1 MNNSKRKYKVSHRAY
16 VTNYKIEYTLL
27 PDVIVLS
34 GRSDL
39 FDTAVYKSKEQLL
52 GMVGCTKTRQDPRLL
67 APELLNIDMASY
79 VVQHLTGSE
88 LSFVLQPVVEDV
100 PTPEEEMQSLSDC
113 WTRYDTWSKIA
124 MGLKNEYGDRFK
136 SYFIE
141 LSRMA
146 PNFDLDAAEK
156 LRASVGNPE
165 YSGRPLTFGT
175 ILKWC
180 KLDDSE
186 GYAAVKASAVPPYV
200 LERFNKGDRGRAEIV
215 ASLLR
220 REVKK
225 VGKND
230 YYVFESGPNV
240 WRKVTRDGIQMRVSH
255 MLEEAMHDVQV
266 YYKFRALSPALEED
280 QRKVFQDL
288 SVLAGKF
295 SVSALTYSTIIHT
308 TSLVGPL
315 LEDPHF
321 VDKLDSHPHLL
332 GVQNGVVDLRGGTLR
347 AREPEDYIYNLT
359 TCAYDG
365 SLDTSEV
372 SALILQIMAGDED
385 MVSFVQKLLGYGI
398 TGEVSEE
405 IFVLFN
411 GTGRNGKGVITQTL
425 QNILGRDLVKD
436 MDVALICGDVKN
448 LSNVSAELA
457 NKIAG
462 CRIALFKESKHD
474 EVLKT
479 NTVQLLSGGD
489 LIPCRRLY
497 TDAESLTPRHLSIL
511 ETNHLPSLSGEV
523 IPAIVDRILVVHFP
537 VTFKGDLLPGESW
550 SALVQPA
557 DKTLKERLKGMH
569 GAILTWLVQGSI
581 AWYKERNLKSSAPEA
596 VKEFTR
602 RYMLAEDL
610 MAQFIQ
616 EVCVVNPYDRV
627 SSNELV
633 QSFNEW
639 KRFNSSCRKKV
650 DNKSMATLMARKGFT
665 KKNTRFGGIQMKGY
679 EGIRVDKDKLQE
691 SLSEDVLGYGITG
704 EVSEEIFVLFNGT
717 GRNGKGVITQT
728 LQNILGRD
736 LVKDMD
742 VALICGDVKNL
753 SNVSAELAN
762 KIAGCRI
769 ALFKESK
776 HDEVLK
782 TNTVQLLS
790 GGDLIPCRRLYTDA
804 ESLTPRHLSILETNH
819 LPSLSGEVIPAIV
832 DRILVVHFPVTFKGD
847 LLPGESWSALVQP
860 ADKTLKERL
869 KGMHGAILTWLVQGS
884 IAWYKERNLKSSAP
898 EAVKEFTRRYML
910 AEDLM
915 AQFIQEVCVVNPY
928 DRVSSNE
935 LVQSFNEWKRF
946 NSSCRKKVDNKSMAT
961 LMARKGF
968 TKKNTRFG
976 GIQMKGY
983 EGIRVDKDKL
993 QESLSEDGLFN

>member
-1 MNNSKRKYKVSHRAY
+1 
-16 VTNYKIEYTLL
+16 
-27 PDVIVLS
+27 
-34 GRSDL
+34 
-39 FDTAVYKSKEQLL
+39 
-52 GMVGCTKTRQDPRLL
+52 
-67 APELLNIDMASY
+67 
-79 VVQHLTGSE
+79 
-88 LSFVLQPVVEDV
+88 DV
-100 PTPEEEMQSLSDC
+100 PVAEEEMQSLSVSQELDSRARHPAISLGSTQNAEIVVRYLHLLSKDR
-113 WTRYDTWSKIA
+113 WTRYDTWCKIA
-124 MGLKNEYGDRFK
+124 MGLKNEYGDKFK
-136 SYFIE
+136 SEFIE

-146 PNFDLDAAEK
+146 PNFDLAAAEK
-156 LRASVGNPE
+156 LWESVGNPG

-255 MLEEAMHDVQV
+255 MLEEAMQDVQV

-288 SVLAGKF
+288 SSLAGKF
-295 SVSALTYSTIIHT
+295 SVSALSYSTIVHT
-308 TSLVGPL
+308 TLLVGPL
-315 LEDPHF
+315 LEDPQF
-321 VDKLDSHPHLL
+321 LDKLDSHPHLL
-332 GVQNGVVDLRGGTLR
+332 GVQNGVVDLRDGTLR

-398 TGEVSEE
+398 TGEVCEE

-457 NKIAG
+457 KIAG
-462 CRIALFKESKHD
+462 SRIALFKESKQD

-511 ETNHLPSLSGEV
+511 ETNHLPSLGGEV

-550 SALVQPA
+550 SPLVQPA

-569 GAILTWLVQGSI
+569 GSILTWLVQGSI
-581 AWYKERNLKSSAPEA
+581 AWYKERNLKSTAPEA

-679 EGIRVDKDKLQE
+679 DGIRVDRDKLQE
-691 SLSEDVLGYGITG
+691 SLLEDG
-704 EVSEEIFVLFNGT
+704 
-717 GRNGKGVITQT
+717 
-728 LQNILGRD
+728 
-736 LVKDMD
+736 
-742 VALICGDVKNL
+742 
-753 SNVSAELAN
+753 
-762 KIAGCRI
+762 
-769 ALFKESK
+769 
-776 HDEVLK
+776 
-782 TNTVQLLS
+782 
-790 GGDLIPCRRLYTDA
+790 
-804 ESLTPRHLSILETNH
+804 
-819 LPSLSGEVIPAIV
+819 
-832 DRILVVHFPVTFKGD
+832 
-847 LLPGESWSALVQP
+847 
-860 ADKTLKERL
+860 
-869 KGMHGAILTWLVQGS
+869 
-884 IAWYKERNLKSSAP
+884 
-898 EAVKEFTRRYML
+898 
-910 AEDLM
+910 
-915 AQFIQEVCVVNPY
+915 
-928 DRVSSNE
+928 
-935 LVQSFNEWKRF
+935 
-946 NSSCRKKVDNKSMAT
+946 
-961 LMARKGF
+961 
-968 TKKNTRFG
+968 
-976 GIQMKGY
+976 
-983 EGIRVDKDKL
+983 
-993 QESLSEDGLFN
+993 GLFNE

>member
-1 MNNSKRKYKVSHRAY
+1 MRFIPTLSSKRSLVFESTIETLEAHIGSSHHTCEYLKSPCVVHPYFDIESYHDTEPTIEFVKTRRFDILNSVHRIFGTHPSDIEPEILFATRHGWVMNNSKRKYKVSHRAY

-52 GMVGCTKTRQDPRLL
+52 GMVGCTKTQQDPRLL
-67 APELLNIDMASY
+67 EPELSNIDMASY

-100 PTPEEEMQSLSDC
+100 PTPEEEMQSLSVSQELDTRARHPAISLGSTQNAEIVVRYLHLLSKDR
-113 WTRYDTWSKIA
+113 WTRYDTWSKIV

-136 SYFIE
+136 SDFIE

-156 LRASVGNPE
+156 LWA
-165 YSGRPLTFGT
+165 
-175 ILKWC
+175 
-180 KLDDSE
+180 SE
-186 GYAAVKASAVPPYV
+186 GYAAVKSSAVPPYV

-280 QRKVFQDL
+280 QRK
-288 SVLAGKF
+288 
-295 SVSALTYSTIIHT
+295 
-308 TSLVGPL
+308 
-315 LEDPHF
+315 
-321 VDKLDSHPHLL
+321 
-332 GVQNGVVDLRGGTLR
+332 
-347 AREPEDYIYNLT
+347 
-359 TCAYDG
+359 
-365 SLDTSEV
+365 
-372 SALILQIMAGDED
+372 IMAGDED

-457 NKIAG
+457 KIAG
-462 CRIALFKESKHD
+462 CRVALFKESKQD

-511 ETNHLPSLSGEV
+511 ETNHLPSLGGEV

-569 GAILTWLVQGSI
+569 GVILTWLVQGSI

-616 EVCVVNPYDRV
+616 EVC
-627 SSNELV
+627 
-633 QSFNEW
+633 
-639 KRFNSSCRKKV
+639 C
-650 DNKSMATLMARKGFT
+650 KSVRPG
-665 KKNTRFGGIQMKGY
+665 
-679 EGIRVDKDKLQE
+679 
-691 SLSEDVLGYGITG
+691 VL
-704 EVSEEIFVLFNGT
+704 
-717 GRNGKGVITQT
+717 
-728 LQNILGRD
+728 
-736 LVKDMD
+736 
-742 VALICGDVKNL
+742 
-753 SNVSAELAN
+753 
-762 KIAGCRI
+762 
-769 ALFKESK
+769 
-776 HDEVLK
+776 
-782 TNTVQLLS
+782 
-790 GGDLIPCRRLYTDA
+790 
-804 ESLTPRHLSILETNH
+804 
-819 LPSLSGEVIPAIV
+819 
-832 DRILVVHFPVTFKGD
+832 
-847 LLPGESWSALVQP
+847 
-860 ADKTLKERL
+860 
-869 KGMHGAILTWLVQGS
+869 
-884 IAWYKERNLKSSAP
+884 
-898 EAVKEFTRRYML
+898 
-910 AEDLM
+910 
-915 AQFIQEVCVVNPY
+915 
-928 DRVSSNE
+928 
-935 LVQSFNEWKRF
+935 
-946 NSSCRKKVDNKSMAT
+946 
-961 LMARKGF
+961 
-968 TKKNTRFG
+968 
-976 GIQMKGY
+976 
-983 EGIRVDKDKL
+983 
-993 QESLSEDGLFN
+993 